1 MQAVSA
7 NPNLAKQQIRV
18 PTVRTE
24 VLLVLLYLVFAG
36 LWVMFSDQAFD
47 WLVGGAR
54 NLPWVQTAKGLIFI
68 GPTALLLHV
77 LLRRSFRQLET
88 AIDAARSASER
99 FELVAR
105 ASNDAI
111 WDWNL
116 KTNEIWW
123 GEGFQN
129 LFGYPKHELE
139 PDILSWTSRLHEDD
153 RERTVAGIHKL
164 IDSGETTW
172 SDEYRFRRKDGT
184 FAYVYDRGLV
194 IHDEQGKPVRM
205 VGGMMDVTARK
216 QAEEQLELSRRQMR
230 ALTARLESLR
240 EEERTRI
247 SREIHDEL
255 GQMLTGLKM
264 DLRWVEKKLSNMEAG
279 KEINPVLDKIVD
291 ASELTDQTINC
302 VQRIAMELRPGVLD
316 HLGLPTAVKY
326 EAKRF
331 EDRSGVNCNVYLSD
345 LSIELKPNV
354 STIIF
359 RILQEALTNAA
370 RHAHATKVDID
381 LYEQAGEIVL
391 QIRDDGKGIS
401 PDDADSPRSLGL
413 VGMKERAS
421 LLGASITFERGPT
434 GGTMVTLRVPRSAN
448 DTTFWD
454 LV

>member
-1 MQAVSA
+1 M
-7 NPNLAKQQIRV
+7 
-18 PTVRTE
+18 
-24 VLLVLLYLVFAG
+24 LVVLYLIFAG
-36 LWVMFSDQAFD
+36 LWVMFSDRVVD
-47 WLVGGAR
+47 WTAGSAR
-54 NLPWVQTAKGLIFI
+54 DSAWVQAVKGLAFI
-68 GPTALLLHV
+68 APTAGLLYV
-77 LLRRSFRQLET
+77 LLRRSFRQLES
-88 AIDAARSASER
+88 AVDAARTASER

-105 ASNDAI
+105 GSNDAI

-116 KTNEIWW
+116 MTDELWW

-139 PDILSWTSRLHEDD
+139 PTIKSWTTRLHEED
-153 RERTVAGIHKL
+153 RERAVAGIHKV
-164 IDSGETTW
+164 IDSGGKTW

-184 FAYVYDRGLV
+184 FAHVYDRGFV
-194 IHDEQGKPVRM
+194 IHDDSGKPIRM

-216 QAEEQLELSRRQMR
+216 QAEEQLALSRRQMR
-230 ALTARLESLR
+230 ALTARLESMR

-264 DLRWVEKKLSNMEAG
+264 DLRWVEKKLSNMDNHGTEL
-279 KEINPVLDKIVD
+279 NPVLDKVVD

-316 HLGLPTAVKY
+316 HLGLPTAIKY

-331 EDRSGVNCNVYLSD
+331 EDRSGVTCQIYLSD
-345 LSIELKPNV
+345 LTIEVKPNV
-354 STIIF
+354 ATIIF

-391 QIRDDGKGIS
+391 QVRDDGKGIS
-401 PDDADSPRSLGL
+401 PGELDSPRSLGL

-421 LLGASITFERGPT
+421 MLGGGITFERGPT
-434 GGTMVTLRVPRSAN
+434 GGTLVTLRVPRSAN
-448 DTTFWD
+448 DTSFWD
-454 LV
+454 LI

>member
-54 NLPWVQTAKGLIFI
+54 NLPWVQAAKGLIFI

>member
-7 NPNLAKQQIRV
+7 NPNLAKQPIRV
-18 PTVRTE
+18 PPVHTE

-47 WLVGGAR
+47 WLAGGVG
-54 NLPWVQTAKGLIFI
+54 NVPWVQAAKGLIFI

-88 AIDAARSASER
+88 AIHVARTASER

-116 KTNEIWW
+116 VTNEIWW
-123 GEGFQN
+123 GDGFQN
-129 LFGYPKHELE
+129 LFGYPMHELE
-139 PDILSWTSRLHEDD
+139 PDIQSWTTRLHEED
-153 RERTVAGIHKL
+153 RERTVASIHKV
-164 IDSGETTW
+164 IDSGQTTW
-172 SDEYRFRRKDGT
+172 SEEYRFRRKDGN
-184 FAYVYDRGLV
+184 FAYVYDRGFI
-194 IHDEQGKPVRM
+194 IHDAQGKPVRM
-205 VGGMMDVTARK
+205 VGGMTDVTGRK

-264 DLRWVEKKLSNMEAG
+264 DLRWVEKRLSNMES
-279 KEINPVLDKIVD
+279 KELNPVLDKVVD

-331 EDRSGVNCNVYLSD
+331 EDRSGVNCNVYLSE

-381 LYEQAGEIVL
+381 LFEQAGEIVL
-391 QIRDDGKGIS
+391 QVRDDGKGIS
-401 PDDADSPRSLGL
+401 PDDTESPRSLGL

-421 LLGASITFERGPT
+421 LLGGSITFERAPT

>member
-7 NPNLAKQQIRV
+7 NSNLAKQPIRV
-18 PTVRTE
+18 PSVRTE
-24 VLLVLLYLVFAG
+24 ILLVLLYLVFAG
-36 LWVMFSDQAFD
+36 LWVMFSDQAIE
-47 WLVGGAR
+47 WLASGAK
-54 NLPWVQTAKGLIFI
+54 NLPWIQALKGLVFI

-88 AIDAARSASER
+88 AVDVARNASER

-116 KTNEIWW
+116 ITDELWW
-123 GEGFQN
+123 SEGFQN

-139 PDILSWTSRLHEDD
+139 PDIKSWTTRLHEED
-153 RERTVAGIHKL
+153 RERTLAGIHKV
-164 IDSGETTW
+164 IESGETTW
-172 SDEYRFRRKDGT
+172 SDEYRFRRRDGT
-184 FAYVYDRGLV
+184 FAIVYDRGFV
-194 IHDEQGKPVRM
+194 IHDGNGKPIRM

-264 DLRWVEKKLSNMEAG
+264 DLRWAEKKLSNME
-279 KEINPVLDKIVD
+279 EQTELNPILDKIVD

-316 HLGLPTAVKY
+316 HLGLPTAIKY

-331 EDRSGVNCNVYLSD
+331 EDRSGVNCNIYLSD

-401 PDDADSPRSLGL
+401 TDDVDSPRSLGL

-421 LLGASITFERGPT
+421 LLQGSITFQRAPT
-434 GGTMVTLRVPRSAN
+434 GGTMVTLKVPRSAN
-448 DTTFWD
+448 DTSFWD

>member
-1 MQAVSA
+1 
-7 NPNLAKQQIRV
+7 
-18 PTVRTE
+18 
-24 VLLVLLYLVFAG
+24 
-36 LWVMFSDQAFD
+36 MFSDQAFD

-54 NLPWVQTAKGLIFI
+54 NLPWVQATKGLIFI

-264 DLRWVEKKLSNMEAG
+264 DLRWVEKKLSNMEGG

-381 LYEQAGEIVL
+381 LFEQAGEIVL

-421 LLGASITFERGPT
+421 LLGGSIIFERGPT

>member
-7 NPNLAKQQIRV
+7 NPNLAKQPIRV
-18 PTVRTE
+18 PSVRAE

-47 WLVGGAR
+47 WLAGHDR
-54 NLPWVQTAKGLIFI
+54 NAPWVQATKGLAFI

-88 AIDAARSASER
+88 AIEVARSASER

-116 KTNEIWW
+116 VTDAIWW

-139 PDILSWTSRLHEDD
+139 PTIQSWTTRLHEED
-153 RERTVAGIHKL
+153 RERTLAGIHKV
-164 IDSGETTW
+164 IESGETLW
-172 SDEYRFRRKDGT
+172 SDEYRFRKRDGT
-184 FAYVYDRGLV
+184 FAYVFDRGFV
-194 IHDEQGKPVRM
+194 IHNEQGKPIRM

-230 ALTARLESLR
+230 ALTARLESMR

-264 DLRWVEKKLSNMEAG
+264 DLRWVEKKLSNMEG
-279 KEINPVLDKIVD
+279 QELNPILDKVVD

-316 HLGLPTAVKY
+316 HLGLPTAIKY

-331 EDRSGVNCNVYLSD
+331 EDRSGVNCDVYLSE

-354 STIIF
+354 STIMF

-370 RHAHATKVDID
+370 RHAHATKVGID

-391 QIRDDGKGIS
+391 QVRDDGKGIS
-401 PDDADSPRSLGL
+401 TGDVDSPKSLGL

-421 LLGASITFERGPT
+421 LLGGSITFERAPT

-448 DTTFWD
+448 DTSFWD